1 MQPTPTTTP
10 TLPPTPTPI
19 TIATANPGKVAELR
33 PIFAGLGIGVVGLAD
48 LDTPTTPT
56 SPTSEPKETGD
67 TFEANATIKAVAYA
81 RQTGTP
87 CLADDSGLVV
97 DALDGAPGVI
107 SSHYSTGGLEDPR
120 PRAERDAA
128 NNARL
133 LAELQGVPEDR
144 RSARFVCVMVLADP
158 TGRVLATARG
168 EMEGRIAQP
177 PHTPR
182 GEHAPH
188 GFGYDPLFLVAPD
201 YERTSAQLSPQE
213 KNAISHRAKAANQ
226 IAGQIADQ
234 YPSSF
239 ARASA
244 DGP

>member
-1 MQPTPTTTP
+1 MQPFPP
-10 TLPPTPTPI
+10 PSPTPTPI

-33 PIFAGLGIGVVGLAD
+33 PIFAGLGIGVVGLCD
-48 LDTPTTPT
+48 LDT
-56 SPTSEPKETGD
+56 PTSEPKETGD
-67 TFEANATIKAVAYA
+67 TFQANATIKAVAYA

-158 TGRVLATARG
+158 AGCVLATARG
-168 EMEGRIAQP
+168 EMEGRIAS
-177 PHTPR
+177 TPR
-182 GEHAPH
+182 GEH

-201 YERTSAQLSPQE
+201 YERTSAQMSPQE

-226 IAGQIADQ
+226 IASQIADNF
-234 YPSSF
+234 PGSF

-244 DGP
+244 DAP